1 MDADFKLV
9 MLERC
14 YSDKSTMTPQRLLIL
29 DTLVELKKPIS
40 AYELKDYLNGI
51 GKSLNIASIY
61 RILEFWCGL
70 KLVHR
75 IRSKNKFISCSVPE
89 DKHTHV
95 INFCQRCEKTIE
107 SCHEK
112 MGIDIEGGAKTL
124 GLKLANNSHLEI
136 PVYCSSCR

>member
-1 MDADFKLV
+1 MDADFKSI

-14 YSDKSTMTPQRLLIL
+14 YSDKSTMTPQRLLVL

-40 AYELKDYLNGI
+40 AYELKDYLNGV

-70 KLVHR
+70 KLAHR
-75 IRSKNKFISCSVPE
+75 ISSRNKFISCSVPG
-89 DKHTHV
+89 DTHTHI
-95 INFCQRCEKTIE
+95 INFCQRCENTIE

-112 MGIDIEGGAKTL
+112 MGIDIEAGAKFL
-124 GLKLANNSHLEI
+124 GLKLADNSHLEI
-136 PVYCSSCR
+136 PVFCSSCS

>member
-1 MDADFKLV
+1 MDVDFKSV

-29 DTLVELKKPIS
+29 DTLVELKKSIS

-51 GKSLNIASIY
+51 GKNLNIASIY
-61 RILEFWCGL
+61 RILEFCCGL

-89 DKHTHV
+89 DKHTLF
-95 INFCQRCEKTIE
+95 IKFCQRCEKTIE

-112 MGIDIEGGAKTL
+112 MGIDIEGGAKSL

-136 PVYCSSCR
+136 PVFCSSCS

>member
-1 MDADFKLV
+1 MDADFKSV

-61 RILEFWCGL
+61 RILKFWCRL
-70 KLVHR
+70 KIVHR
-75 IRSKNKFISCSVPE
+75 IRSNNKFTSCSVPE
-89 DKHTHV
+89 DKHTYV
-95 INFCQRCEKTIE
+95 INFYQRCEKTIE
-107 SCHEK
+107 SCQEK

-124 GLKLANNSHLEI
+124 GLKLENNSHLEI
-136 PVYCSSCR
+136 PVYCSSCS

>member
-1 MDADFKLV
+1 MDADFKSV

-14 YSDKSTMTPQRLLIL
+14 YSDKSTMTPKRLLIL

-75 IRSKNKFISCSVPE
+75 IRLKNKFISCSVPE
-89 DKHTHV
+89 DKHAHV
-95 INFCQRCEKTIE
+95 INFYQRCEKTIE
-107 SCHEK
+107 SYQKK

-124 GLKLANNSHLEI
+124 GLKLENNSHLEI
-136 PVYCSSCR
+136 PVYCSSCS